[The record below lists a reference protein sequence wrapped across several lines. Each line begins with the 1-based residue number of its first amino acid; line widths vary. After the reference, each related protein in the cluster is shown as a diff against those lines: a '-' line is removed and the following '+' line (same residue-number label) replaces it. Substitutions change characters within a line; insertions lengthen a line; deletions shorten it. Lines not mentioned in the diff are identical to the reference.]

1 MKKLDMER
9 RANEKLNELEE
20 ETRQKAQYLLAKAME
35 QRQDEEEEIKQLNA
49 AITNAKIQTIRDAQV
64 LEKQQIKK
72 ELAEENDRLDRMMEM
87 DRQNA
92 LQVQAAIEAK
102 RKEEVSSSPLFW
114 KAYENIWWSKTKNLQ
129 NKINIKLIL
138 TIC

>member
-1 MKKLDMER
+1 MKRLDLER

-20 ETRQKAQYLLAKAME
+20 EAKRKAQYLLAKAME

-72 ELAEENDRLDRMMEM
+72 ELKEENDRLDRMMEA
-87 DRQNA
+87 DLQNA
-92 LQVQAAIEAK
+92 LKVQAAIEAK
-102 RKEEVSSSPLFW
+102 RKEEV
-114 KAYENIWWSKTKNLQ
+114 
-129 NKINIKLIL
+129 IL
-138 TIC
+138 SV